1 MSKQAKTK
9 MLKFDAELLGAD
21 ILKKRVKDN
30 LSLREAGEQVGL
42 NYARLQ
48 TIEAAKHNVAID
60 TFLRIVTWMKTEP
73 EKYFVT
79 KLVNK

>member
-1 MSKQAKTK
+1 MSKATK
-9 MLKFDAELLGAD
+9 IKLLKFDADLLGAD
-21 ILKKRVKDN
+21 ILKKRIKDN
-30 LSLREAGEQVGL
+30 LSLRDAGEQVGL

-60 TFLRIVTWMKTEP
+60 TFLRIVTWLKTEP
-73 EKYFVT
+73 QKYFST